1 MTDFPYVTRRFDSV
15 CYASADWW
23 ETDEQQVAGNSV
35 DADLLLS
42 LLVATLANYL
52 ETRQMNRALG
62 ALYVE
67 MMEVDNHA
75 GEKMTAIDDTLGQ
88 TNENLDKLSDLVD
101 CIAYHRAAVETTAEE
116 LVRRLHA
123 I

>member
-1 MTDFPYVTRRFDSV
+1 MNNRLRGIPWTPI
-15 CYASADWW
+15 
-23 ETDEQQVAGNSV
+23 
-35 DADLLLS
+35 LLLL

-101 CIAYHRAAVETTAEE
+101 CIAYHRGGC
-116 LVRRLHA
+116 RNDR
-123 I
+123 